1 MNMPMSEAKRKWEA
15 KNALVFSVKLMRK
28 SEPDLVEYF
37 DKMLERGIGRC
48 TLVKLAVREY
58 MANHREVE

>member
-37 DKMLERGIGRC
+37 DKMLERGIG
-48 TLVKLAVREY
+48 
-58 MANHREVE
+58 